1 MEEVKYLIMGFVY
14 GIIVTELLICIVK
27 MFMDAKNM
35 KEESKLLDEMMKNDL
50 EAHHATLTVMN
61 DMADRLNVVEKKLG
75 IEYDEE
81 NEEEEEE

>member
-50 EAHHATLTVMN
+50 EAHHATLTVMS
-61 DMADRLNVVEKKLG
+61 DMTDRLDIVEKKLG
-75 IEYDEE
+75 IEYNEE